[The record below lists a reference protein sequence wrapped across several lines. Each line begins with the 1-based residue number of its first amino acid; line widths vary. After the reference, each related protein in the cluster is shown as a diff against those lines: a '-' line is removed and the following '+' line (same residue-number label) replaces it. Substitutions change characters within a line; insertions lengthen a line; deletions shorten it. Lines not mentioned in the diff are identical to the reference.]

1 MNILQACDNLSQA
14 FYGDKDQEQQKLL
27 VQK

>member
-14 FYGDKDQEQQKLL
+14 FYGVKDQEQQKLL